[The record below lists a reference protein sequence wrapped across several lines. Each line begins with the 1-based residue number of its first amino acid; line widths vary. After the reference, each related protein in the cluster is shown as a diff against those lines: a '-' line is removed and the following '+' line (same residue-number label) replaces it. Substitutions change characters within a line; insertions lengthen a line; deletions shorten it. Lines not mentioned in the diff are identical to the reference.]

1 MKDYTP
7 DKIRNVALAGH
18 GGTGKTSLAEAMLF
32 ASGATTRL
40 GKIEDGS
47 TASDWDPDE
56 QKRQFSLNVST
67 IPLEWKDHKVNVVD
81 TPGYMDFMGEVKCGL
96 RAVETALIT
105 IDAVGGVQVGTEFA
119 WRFAD
124 ELELPRA
131 IFINRMDRENADF
144 EQAVQQIQ
152 AAFGAKCIPA
162 QLPIGSQASFK
173 GVVDVLAQKA
183 YVGDKGEEA
192 AIPDDMQ
199 AAADQA
205 REKLIEAAAETD
217 DALITKYLEGGDLTP
232 EELSTGVKAGIA
244 NGSIVPIFTGAA
256 TKLIGIHSLLNAIV
270 SMFPA
275 PIDRATNVDG
285 KELKADPA
293 GPLVALVFK
302 TAADPYVG
310 RLTYFKVLSGTLK
323 GDSHTWNTSRNVDER
338 IGAVYRIT
346 GKTQEQVPHV
356 VAGDIGAVAKLAD
369 THTGETLATKG
380 GAKLDTISFPSPSFS
395 AAVSPKTKADLDKM
409 GSALQRIVEEDPS
422 LHLERNPATGEM
434 ILSGLGDSHV
444 EVNLERIK
452 RKFGVDLEMHT
463 PRIPYRETVRGT
475 AAGRVH
481 AQEADRRPR
490 PVRTRSPGSVAT
502 RPRRRRQ
509 VRGQDRRRRRA
520 EAVRRLRREGR
531 QRRQRRRH
539 PRPLPDGR
547 HESEA
552 CRRQGTPRRLVR
564 HRLQDRGIDGPQAG
578 NGGRAPDHPRADH
591 EHEDHGAGLQHRRR
605 HQRPQRQARPRLGH
619 DADGFD
625 DDDRCAGAAL
635 RSPALLR
642 RHALSNAGPRL
653 LLAGVLALRGGAR
666 TPVSEDHRPGAQG
679 PRGRESLGL
688 QTAQDPIVV
697 GSVYLSRTRQDR
709 RPRVVRARGSLGQC
723 ELNRPAQHGEF
734 A

>member
-7 DKIRNVALAGH
+7 DRIRNIALAGH

-56 QKRQFSLNVST
+56 QKRQFSLNVSL

-144 EQAVQQIQ
+144 DQAVRQIQ
-152 AAFGAKCIPA
+152 AAFGTKCIPA
-162 QLPIGSQASFK
+162 QLPVGSQASFK
-173 GVVDVLAQKA
+173 GVVDVLTQKA
-183 YVGDKGEEA
+183 YLGDKGEEA

-199 AAADQA
+199 TAAGQA

-217 DALITKYLEGGDLTP
+217 DALITKYLEGQDLSP

-256 TKLIGIHSLLNAIV
+256 ARIIGIHSLLNAIV

-275 PIDRATNVDG
+275 PVDRAIAVDG
-285 KELKADPA
+285 KDLNADPA

-380 GAKLDTISFPSPSFS
+380 GVKLDTISFPSPSFS

-422 LHLERNPATGEM
+422 LHLERNPSTGEM

-475 AAGRVH
+475 AAAEYTHKKQTGGHGQFARVALEVGPLGRGEGVKFEDKTVGGVVPK
-481 AQEADRRPR
+481 QYI
-490 PVRTRSPGSVAT
+490 GSVEKGVAEGSHEGILAHFPMVDT
-502 RPRRRRQ
+502 R
-509 VRGQDRRRRRA
+509 VT
-520 EAVRRLRREGR
+520 L
-531 QRRQRRRH
+531 
-539 PRPLPDGR
+539 
-547 HESEA
+547 
-552 CRRQGTPRRLVR
+552 
-564 HRLQDRGIDGPQAG
+564 IDGKEHPVDSSDIAFKIAASMALKQATEDAQPIILEPIMNMKITVPDSNTG
-578 NGGRAPDHPRADH
+578 DVISDLNGK
-591 EHEDHGAGLQHRRR
+591 
-605 HQRPQRQARPRLGH
+605 
-619 DADGFD
+619 
-625 DDDRCAGAAL
+625 
-635 RSPALLR
+635 
-642 RHALSNAGPRL
+642 
-653 LLAGVLALRGGAR
+653 
-666 TPVSEDHRPGAQG
+666 
-679 PRGRESLGL
+679 
-688 QTAQDPIVV
+688 
-697 GSVYLSRTRQDR
+697 
-709 RPRVVRARGSLGQC
+709 RARVSGMTPMGSMTTIDAQAPLSEVQHYSADMRSLTQGRGFFSL
-723 ELNRPAQHGEF
+723 EFSHYEEVPAHLAQKIIDQALKDRE
-734 A
+734 AARA